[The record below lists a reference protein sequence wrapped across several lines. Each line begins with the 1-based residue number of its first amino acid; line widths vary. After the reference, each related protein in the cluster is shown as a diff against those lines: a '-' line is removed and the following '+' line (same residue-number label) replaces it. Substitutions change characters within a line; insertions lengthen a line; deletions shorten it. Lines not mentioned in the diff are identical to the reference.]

1 MLIEGEKYK
10 TLNRLRFSIFVIVLL
25 NFYNSNA
32 NTVNQN
38 KIINA
43 VSTNYATLLQQKQ
56 SLYSDSLFKS
66 TEVLVFS
73 FSSTIDAEKALKI
86 DSFFLRRKG
95 ITSSIANVKNEI
107 NDFFEIV
114 EHHFALNIVIIIYP

>member
-1 MLIEGEKYK
+1 MNG
-10 TLNRLRFSIFVIVLL
+10 LRFSIFVVLLL

-38 KIINA
+38 KIINE
-43 VSTNYATLLQQKQ
+43 VSTSDAKVLQQKQ
-56 SLYSDSLFKS
+56 SLYSDSLIKS
-66 TEVLVFS
+66 KEVLVFS

-86 DSFFLRRKG
+86 DNFILRRKG
-95 ITSSIANVKNEI
+95 ITSSLTNVNSKTITITFESGMNVKNEI

-114 EHHFALNIVIIIYP
+114 EHHFALKM